1 LVCLLKRSLA
11 RQQHQPQRL
20 LQLLLEI
27 YGDWYQCLSSGQTF
41 NDSSLW
47 FCSYRW
53 RGTFSF

>member
-1 LVCLLKRSLA
+1 LLKRSLA

>member
-1 LVCLLKRSLA
+1 LLKRSLA
-11 RQQHQPQRL
+11 RQQHQLQRR

-47 FCSYRW
+47 
-53 RGTFSF
+53 SFF